1 MTSLMTNLF
10 SVFLS
15 QQSQKKIINKSNI
28 ATLPAA
34 EMAFCLITNKQQ
46 QQKLYPMT
54 LCILF
59 NLNSFSKQKKWRN
72 FNFSLLFLMNST
84 STSQNICNLFLF

>member
-10 SVFLS
+10 SVFVS

-34 EMAFCLITNKQQ
+34 EMAFLLNYKQTTTTTIVSNDIM
-46 QQKLYPMT
+46 Y
-54 LCILF
+54 F
-59 NLNSFSKQKKWRN
+59 N
-72 FNFSLLFLMNST
+72 
-84 STSQNICNLFLF
+84 